1 MDMRT
6 CLKLLCYIIIGVT
19 VLGCTSDDNSTEP
32 FEPIGI
38 ENADKI
44 KLLMNNRSFRQ
55 FSPGVDA
62 SPRKGVVISFF
73 SREDSKLSLWAQF
86 AEGNVA
92 VSEWEIKATDYEV
105 SKDRD
110 SEVYKFEFK
119 GITTERILPDKC
131 VDCIAVDTISLL
143 VQNPFDAE
151 QMLFRIETNADLPS
165 PYPIFTSWTKFSEDL
180 ILSN

>member
-1 MDMRT
+1 MRT
-6 CLKLLCYIIIGVT
+6 GLKLLCYVIIGVT
-19 VLGCTSDDNSTEP
+19 IVACNSDDNATEV
-32 FEPIGI
+32 FEPTSA
-38 ENADKI
+38 ENADRI

-92 VSEWEIKATDYEV
+92 ISEWEIKATAYEV
-105 SKDRD
+105 LKNRD
-110 SEVYKFEFK
+110 SEIYKFKFK
-119 GITTERILPDKC
+119 GITTEQMLPNKC
-131 VDCIAVDTISLL
+131 ADCIPVDTISLL
-143 VQNPFDAE
+143 VQNPSDAE
-151 QMLFRIETNADLPS
+151 QIRFRIETNADLPS